1 VRTRSDAG
9 APLRLNARATPINH
23 QPNEIRSSEMGSE
36 IIYSDA
42 TKLAELIRSNE
53 VSPVEVVQAHLD
65 RIGKARESSSRSS
78 SQFTL
83 TTAIRF
89 SMTQGEI

>member
-1 VRTRSDAG
+1 MTRRHVRTRSDAG
-9 APLRLNARATPINH
+9 VPLRLNARAAPINH

-53 VSPVEVVQAHLD
+53 VSPVEVVQVHLD
-65 RIGKARESSSRSS
+65 RIGKAPVANAGQSAGFPHQQSNER
-78 SQFTL
+78 
-83 TTAIRF
+83 TT
-89 SMTQGEI
+89 

>member
-1 VRTRSDAG
+1 
-9 APLRLNARATPINH
+9 
-23 QPNEIRSSEMGSE
+23 MGSE

-65 RIGKARESSSRSS
+65 RIGKASVANAGLVGRLPSSAIQRSGGRHD
-78 SQFTL
+78 
-83 TTAIRF
+83 IRSF
-89 SMTQGEI
+89 LSASLPF